1 MRVVF
6 PVVSS
11 DSIVLWLVQTE
22 LEHFEKRINK
32 HEFFE
37 KEAEMSRATLQLK
50 KKYQENELPE
60 SHVKLESKAK
70 DLGSKVRGRL
80 QLH

>member
-1 MRVVF
+1 
-6 PVVSS
+6 
-11 DSIVLWLVQTE
+11 
-22 LEHFEKRINK
+22 
-32 HEFFE
+32 
-37 KEAEMSRATLQLK
+37 MSRAMLKLK